1 MVCNCCGLLTVV
13 CRLFCMNTLLIKII
27 MMPLVIGAV
36 TIASKKWGNLVGGMI
51 ASLPWI
57 AGPIML
63 FFTIEQGVD
72 FAVNSVKGI
81 MMGVVGVLAFCFA
94 YIYSAIKYKWYMSLF
109 FAYLAF
115 ISTTVLLK
123 ICENLISLDVW
134 FMLVLMLSVIGIKV
148 FPKLETQASSGQYLK
163 YDIYLRMIIITV
175 FVALITYLAKILG
188 PTWSGIL
195 TPFPIITAIL
205 AAFTHYT
212 QGAYGTSII
221 LRGIL
226 TGLIGFAS
234 FLYLQAQLLPHFS
247 IAGAFAIGFV
257 VNILLNLLMRS
268 LVKRF
273 A

>member
-1 MVCNCCGLLTVV
+1 
-13 CRLFCMNTLLIKII
+13 
-27 MMPLVIGAV
+27 MPLVIGGV

-51 ASLPWI
+51 ASMPWI

-63 FFTIEQGVD
+63 FFTLEQGVD

-81 MMGVVGVLAFCFA
+81 MIGVVGVLAFCFA
-94 YIYSAIKYKWYMSLF
+94 YIYSAIKYKWYVSLF
-109 FAYLAF
+109 FAYFAF
-115 ISTTVLLK
+115 VSTTVLLK
-123 ICENLISLDVW
+123 TCESLWELDAW
-134 FMLVLMLSVIGIKV
+134 FVIAVVSSLIGIKV
-148 FPKLETQASSGQYLK
+148 FPQVETQANSGQTLK
-163 YDIYLRMIIITV
+163 FDIYLRMIIITV
-175 FVALITYLAKILG
+175 FVTLITYLAKILG

-212 QGAYGTSII
+212 QGVYGTSII

-226 TGLIGFAS
+226 TGFIGFAS

-247 IAGAFAIGFV
+247 IAMAFMIGFV
-257 VNILLNLLMRS
+257 TNIIINLLMQF

-273 A
+273 V